1 MSFIILSRLALF
13 EMNDKSLDME
23 EPDYDKI
30 LEKQDFFPKIFLV
43 PSEIRLHKDHG
54 LMVIKRNE
62 NHPDK
67 FVEEEVLPITID

>member
-1 MSFIILSRLALF
+1 MA
-13 EMNDKSLDME
+13 DKSGDLE

-30 LEKQDFFPKIFLV
+30 LERQDFFPKIFLM

-67 FVEEEVLPITID
+67 FEEEEVLPITVD